1 MEILRKKIWGVRGIV
16 ERKGTMSTDVLTAKH
31 EFTAQRESWC
41 SRLLKSLLAPVDIAG
56 LVVFRMGFGLIA
68 AWWAVD
74 YLVRGRM
81 NVAYLVP
88 KFHFTYYGFDWIQPW
103 PAWGMHLHFAVLALT
118 ALAIAVGFYYRA
130 ATFVFAV
137 GLTYVFLLDRT
148 NYQNHYYLLVL
159 ISWLMVI
166 LPLHQGFSVDATFGL
181 TNMRSTIPKWMLWLT
196 RFHIGL
202 PCFFGGAAKFEA
214 DWFAGAPFRQTLQAN
229 DWWPLIGP
237 LFRQEPIVQLLI
249 WGGLLFDLSI
259 VPLLLWRRTRFPAYL
274 ICVVFHLMN
283 SQLFDIHIFP
293 WFMIIATTVFFEPD
307 WPRRVLQ
314 MRRRSTINRTLTGPE
329 LIPRWSDLPRRKK
342 ICASLLI
349 AYCLFHCVWP
359 FRHHVYPGPASWTE
373 QGHFFAWRMMLRGK
387 MVGFRYFLT
396 DPRTG
401 QTQLVDPR
409 PILSHLQMMSF
420 GRDPEMILHLAHHIA
435 AEHLRQ
441 FGTRVE
447 VRALVLT
454 SLNGRKPQLQIDP
467 NVDLASIPR
476 GFHSRP
482 WIQPLTERLP
492 ETPWSVPISQWEQ
505 HVRIPTLAFLQR
517 NAGAQS
523 ALENAAQRA
532 AVE

>member
-1 MEILRKKIWGVRGIV
+1 VLNAKNEIPAR
-16 ERKGTMSTDVLTAKH
+16 
-31 EFTAQRESWC
+31 RESRRN
-41 SRLLKSLLAPVDIAG
+41 RLLNVLLAPVDIAS

-74 YLVRGRM
+74 YMLRGRM
-81 NVAYLVP
+81 HAAYLVP

-103 PAWGMHLHFAVLALT
+103 PGSGMYLHFAVLALM
-118 ALAIAVGFYYRA
+118 AVAIAFGFYYRA
-130 ATFVFAV
+130 ATIIFAI

-166 LPLHQGFSVDATFGL
+166 LPLHQDFSVDAVSGL
-181 TNMRSTIPKWMLWLT
+181 TNRRLTIPKWMLWLT
-196 RFHIGL
+196 RFHIGM
-202 PCFFGGAAKFEA
+202 PYFFGGVAKFEA

-237 LFRQEPIVQLLI
+237 LFRQEPIVQCAI

-259 VPLLLWRRTRFPAYL
+259 VPLLLWRRTRIPAYL

-307 WPRRVLQ
+307 WPSRVLHV
-314 MRRRSTINRTLTGPE
+314 RRRSANSKTLTNPQLMPSWREMAG
-329 LIPRWSDLPRRKK
+329 RKK
-342 ICASLLI
+342 IVAALLF

-359 FRHHVYPGPASWTE
+359 LRHHLYPGPASWTE

-401 QTQLVDPR
+401 QTQQVDPR
-409 PILSHLQMMSF
+409 PTLSHLQMMSF

-467 NVDLASIPR
+467 NADLASIPR

-482 WIQPLTERLP
+482 WILPLTEPLP
-492 ETPWSVPISQWEQ
+492 ETPWIVPISQWEQ
-505 HVRIPTLAFLQR
+505 HVKIPTLTFLQQ
-517 NAGAQS
+517 NSGARS
-523 ALENAAQRA
+523 ALKNVTPVAAL
-532 AVE
+532 E